1 MTVAQIVL
9 LAEVHWPA
17 VDTATGGRR
26 PPAEDLGTID
36 DLMRLAR
43 AQK

>member
-17 VDTATGGRR
+17 ADTGTAGRR
-26 PPAEDLGTID
+26 TRAEDLGTID